1 MVNKIEIKYQ
11 RKFIILDK
19 KNQVFVINGIQKEF
33 NDNLFNKLL
42 NTMSL
47 WKHEYLNNEIIDGMN
62 FIIDIYMDKK
72 KERIIIKNEFPSNFQ
87 DFLNIIGEL

>member
-1 MVNKIEIKYQ
+1 MVNKIEIKHH